1 MPIIEHS
8 NGTELNIPSEGKHVI
23 MFHLPGH
30 CAGCKVALNTLENK
44 ELADVAVELID
55 AGNDSNRALSEAYGV
70 TSAPTLIVFSDGSE
84 IGRMCGL
91 KEFIAKNKEL
101 IGD

>member
-1 MPIIEHS
+1 MPIIEHNS
-8 NGTELNIPSEGKHVI
+8 GAELSIPVTGKYVV

-30 CAGCKVALNTLENK
+30 CAGCKVALNNLENK
-44 ELADVAVELID
+44 ELKDVTVELVD
-55 AGNDSNRALSEAYGV
+55 AGDDNNRSLGEAYTV
-70 TSAPTLIVFSDGSE
+70 STAPTLIVFNDGNE

-91 KEFIAKNKEL
+91 KEFLAKNKEL